1 MLSFNPINNSNLYE
15 PVKPIYSDHNQITST
30 VINKDNKLSLNNDI
44 SFEVLV
50 DNPISPS
57 FTDENGDIEILTDLE
72 IENAN
77 KAIEQQNTVSNNEQ
91 WTTVSNNRKK
101 NNKSNDTVPNS
112 RTRNAYASAYQSK
125 PAPKTQP
132 HAQATSA
139 RAQHIARIQPIART
153 AIASTNVPQK
163 RTVEQTKIPFHT
175 IRIIPSTS
183 QPSVQPQ
190 PIAQKAAAPAR
201 VAPTKR
207 EAIQTPPQHKPET
220 HTKAPVTLVKSQN
233 LSATAMTQNHV
244 EEEEKVAHID
254 PNTFPLT
261 KSISNQSTEGRVP
274 ISKLKGLFNKALIV
288 TLSFEKTSKSKRV
301 FVILENKRLCQ
312 LFFSQSS
319 IHRVGLEKVPGSGMR
334 TPYEDV
340 ARMAEKSKGLIEWPA
355 VHVVAYR
362 HDPSEEVVIS
372 VSDDH
377 KRIFALSS
385 YLVKDENK
393 RIQMCFHDG
402 LVKIENNKSKTWS
415 MKIDERLEG
424 SGMSHPRS
432 TLPPKDEVY
441 Q

>member
-190 PIAQKAAAPAR
+190 PIAQKAADPAR
-201 VAPTKR
+201 VAPIKR

-220 HTKAPVTLVKSQN
+220 QTKAPVTLVKSQN

-274 ISKLKGLFNKALIV
+274 ISKFKGLFNKALIV

-402 LVKIENNKSKTWS
+402 LVKIENNKSKTWT
-415 MKIDERLEG
+415 MKIDERLKG
-424 SGMSHPRS
+424 SEMSRPRP